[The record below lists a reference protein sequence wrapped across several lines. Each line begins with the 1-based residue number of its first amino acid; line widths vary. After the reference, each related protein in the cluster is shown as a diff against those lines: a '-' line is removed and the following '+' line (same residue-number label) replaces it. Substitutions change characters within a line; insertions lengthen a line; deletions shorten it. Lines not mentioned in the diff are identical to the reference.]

1 MKKFIVLILTLVILL
16 FAVSFIFAG
25 CNQNKA
31 KTNPVLN
38 STTPPKAATATPGDK
53 GANPSPPAGGEEQGK
68 GGIKGPS
75 GNEGGGDG
83 GD

>member
-1 MKKFIVLILTLVILL
+1 MKKFIVLILTIVILL

-38 STTPPKAATATPGDK
+38 STTPPKVPTGGPGDK
-53 GANPSPPAGGEEQGK
+53 GANPTPPAGGEQQG